1 MTLDHP
7 LDRPTWNALI
17 SRLAG
22 FAIGD
27 ARAVRLDPACGV
39 FLAAADDGPEARA
52 AMTELARLYPGSGI
66 VERAGGPMD
75 GVLPDGAEVV
85 GGYPCVQM
93 VCSAL
98 TAGGGAT
105 MDAEPLGEAHAP
117 EMLALATLTQPGP
130 FRERTHALGG
140 FFGVRRD
147 GRLIAMAGRRMRVP
161 GFSELSAVC
170 VHPDHRGQGLAGA
183 LSRIVVSD
191 ILAEGDHAFLHAKA
205 EAATTIRLYES
216 LGFSVRI
223 PVSYTVLA

>member
-7 LDRPTWNALI
+7 LDRPTWSALT
-17 SRLAG
+17 SRLSA

-27 ARAVRLDPACGV
+27 ARAVRIDPACGV
-39 FLAAADDGPEARA
+39 FLAAADDGPEART

-66 VERAGGPMD
+66 VERAGAAMD

-93 VCSAL
+93 ICSSL
-98 TAGGGAT
+98 TAGGEPI
-105 MDAEPLGEAHAP
+105 DAEPLGEADAP

-140 FFGVRRD
+140 FFGVKRE
-147 GRLIAMAGRRMRVP
+147 GRLVAMAGQRMRVP

-191 ILAEGDHAFLHAKA
+191 ILAEGDQAFLHANA
-205 EAATTIRLYES
+205 EATATIRLYES
-216 LGFSVRI
+216 LGFAVRI
-223 PVSYTVLA
+223 PVSYTLLA

>member
-7 LDRPTWNALI
+7 LDRPAWSALT
-17 SRLAG
+17 SRLAE

-27 ARAVRLDPACGV
+27 ARAVRLNPACGV

-52 AMTELARLYPGSGI
+52 AMTELARLHPGSGI

-98 TAGGGAT
+98 TAGGT
-105 MDAEPLGEAHAP
+105 TIDAEPLGAADAP
-117 EMLALATLTQPGP
+117 GMLALATLTQPGP

-140 FFGVRRD
+140 FFGVKRD

-216 LGFSVRI
+216 LGFTVRI